1 MNVKILCLGI
11 LHFGDA
17 TGYEIRK
24 MTQEGRFGHFIEASY
39 GSIYP
44 ALIALEKEGLVVSRK
59 ESQAGRPNRK
69 VYSINEAGR
78 ATFVAA
84 LYNKPRDDV
93 FKSEFLLVMLC
104 AELVSQPYITKLIDD
119 RLNHL
124 DNHIAQMRDVSE
136 DCGHACSQFVLG
148 FGLAIYEA
156 ERKYLAEHR
165 QNLETIAKPA
175 ALSLEDGAELGNA
188 AE

>member
-44 ALIALEKEGLVVSRK
+44 ALVNLKNEGLVTSR
-59 ESQAGRPNRK
+59 EENQSGRPKRK

-78 ATFVAA
+78 KTFIAA
-84 LYNKPRDDV
+84 LYNEPRDDV

-104 AELVSQPYITKLIDD
+104 AELVSRPHIHRLIND

-124 DNHIAQMRDVSE
+124 DTHIAHMREVKTQCD
-136 DCGHACSQFVLG
+136 HKCSQFVLG
-148 FGLAIYEA
+148 YGMAVYEA
-156 ERKYLAEHR
+156 ERNYLAER
-165 QNLETIAKPA
+165 QEYLESIAIQTTPT
-175 ALSLEDGAELGNA
+175 LGEA

>member
-44 ALIALEKEGLVVSRK
+44 ALVRLENEGLVCSRK
-59 ESQAGRPNRK
+59 ESQTGRPNRK
-69 VYSINEAGR
+69 VYSINDAGR
-78 ATFVAA
+78 AAFISA
-84 LYNKPRDDV
+84 LYNEPRDDI

-104 AELVSQPYITKLIDD
+104 AELVSRPHITRLIDD

-124 DNHIAQMRDVSE
+124 DTHIAQMREVQQNCDHS
-136 DCGHACSQFVLG
+136 GSQFVLG

-156 ERKYLAEHR
+156 ERLYLADHR
-165 QNLETIAKPA
+165 QDLETVARPA
-175 ALSLEDGAELGNA
+175 TPVLGDA

>member
-44 ALIALEKEGLVVSRK
+44 ALVRLETEGLVTSRN
-59 ESQAGRPNRK
+59 EEQSGRPNRK
-69 VYSINEAGR
+69 VYSINETGR
-78 ATFVAA
+78 KTFIAA
-84 LYNKPRDDV
+84 LYNQPRDDV

-104 AELVSQPYITKLIDD
+104 AELVSRDHISQVIKD
-119 RLNHL
+119 RLNNL
-124 DNHIAQMRDVSE
+124 DAHIAHMREVKQ
-136 DCGHACSQFVLG
+136 DCGHNCSQFVLG
-148 FGLAIYEA
+148 YGLAIYEA
-156 ERKYLAEHR
+156 ERTYLAER
-165 QNLETIAKPA
+165 QDYMESIAIQTKPT
-175 ALSLEDGAELGNA
+175 LGEA